1 MTTHEKYGIGV
12 FILACGAVL
21 FFSGYL
27 LGKPGKAEI
36 RALCEPYEAAA
47 VEKAKAESLAEGIR
61 VAREAVT
68 EGNRL
73 LDEYERSEKKIVT
86 DAKAEIDGASDSPRV
101 IDERL
106 CRAACDAYVGIIA
119 LHPAA
124 GSNSVPSA
132 GQSADHGHD

>member
-1 MTTHEKYGIGV
+1 MTTQEKYGVGV
-12 FILACGAVL
+12 IILACGAVL
-21 FFSGYL
+21 FLSGYL

-47 VEKAKAESLAEGIR
+47 VEKSKAESLALGIR

-73 LDEYERSEKKIVT
+73 LDEYEKSEKKIVT
-86 DAKAEIDGASDSPRV
+86 NAKAEIDGAGDSPRV

-124 GSNSVPSA
+124 GDNPMPTA
-132 GQSADHGHD
+132 GQPADHGDD